1 MEEDR
6 GDVISL
12 VDSEEE
18 VFENTVPRLPP
29 VTNGLHT
36 THAEIHP
43 VPVGEYPLGPSVPL
57 CPIGGVHG
65 MTSIKTVKGKQLL
78 KEVQCVMENELVH
91 CLR

>member
-18 VFENTVPRLPP
+18 VFEDPVPRLPP
-29 VTNGLHT
+29 VTNGHHT

-43 VPVGEYPLGPSVPL
+43 VPVGVYPQLSSIRL
-57 CPIGGVHG
+57 CP
-65 MTSIKTVKGKQLL
+65 KLL
-78 KEVQCVMENELVH
+78 QENN
-91 CLR
+91 C